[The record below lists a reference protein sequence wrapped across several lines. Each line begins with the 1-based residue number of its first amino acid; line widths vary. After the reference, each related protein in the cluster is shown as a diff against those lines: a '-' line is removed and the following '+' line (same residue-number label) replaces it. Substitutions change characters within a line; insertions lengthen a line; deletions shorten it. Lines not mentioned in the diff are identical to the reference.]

1 MALILLL
8 LKKYV
13 IDVEDVFFDD
23 KHGNFILF
31 YK

>member
-13 IDVEDVFFDD
+13 IDVEDVFLDD
-23 KHGNFILF
+23 KHGNFIL
-31 YK
+31 